1 MSATRACLPACLPLA
16 PVVVVACEIRQ
27 GFDFAFRP
35 PSSWCVAWWL
45 QFHLLLLRVVLLCRK
60 VGPIVLDPAVGAEV
74 DKLVAA
80 KDVAVFEGLVR
91 RDIPGEAVRVRVEVG
106 PEKVRQRATR
116 CAVSANMVLP
126 ASLTAVGREVCVC
139 RCVRCFAVWCGY
151 RYGCGRGH
159 GGSKSGPERKT
170 ALRAAT
176 SWFVAP
182 GRTGMVASFFSSCC
196 LSYSTEVFNAVFVL
210 TRLSVDEYTPA
221 RR

>member
-1 MSATRACLPACLPLA
+1 M
-16 PVVVVACEIRQ
+16 ACEIRQ
-27 GFDFAFRP
+27 GFAFASRP
-35 PSSWCVAWWL
+35 PSSWCVACWAPVS
-45 QFHLLLLRVVLLCRK
+45 FIVAPCCSAVPKK

-116 CAVSANMVLP
+116 CVVSASVVLP

-139 RCVRCFAVWCGY
+139 RCVRCFAGWCGY

-159 GGSKSGPERKT
+159 GGSKSGPERIT

-182 GRTGMVASFFSSCC
+182 GRTGMVASFFSSAC
-196 LSYSTEVFNAVFVL
+196 LSYST
-210 TRLSVDEYTPA
+210 
-221 RR
+221 